1 MGGKRNERETRE
13 KGERGLRAHS
23 TAHTARNTARERE
36 REMGYGGSHPVKC
49 VLCGVVC
56 SNVATTTRLANTD
69 SRYSISLISRQIKYS
84 GPGGGHRRKM
94 VDDHEENLTI
104 SGAKLER
111 ARLKYVEKDEDAK
124 AEKERVCETEL
135 GVKGAGGAIPM
146 RTKER
151 IWVCSWK
158 SKERTN
164 APRRAREQAKQTKP
178 AGVWVGGGGRCGG
191 RGAVAISIRSRSP
204 NSLLLCVHV
213 CV

>member
-124 AEKERVCETEL
+124 AEKERVCVCL
-135 GVKGAGGAIPM
+135 
-146 RTKER
+146 RER
-151 IWVCSWK
+151 ERERGEHNLWVCCVGAECAQK
-158 SKERTN
+158 
-164 APRRAREQAKQTKP
+164 KP
-178 AGVWVGGGGRCGG
+178 GLTPGR
-191 RGAVAISIRSRSP
+191 P
-204 NSLLLCVHV
+204 LSLLLLPVLRLPRLV
-213 CV
+213 SSFLSPGTSASQRS

>member
-1 MGGKRNERETRE
+1 M
-13 KGERGLRAHS
+13 
-23 TAHTARNTARERE
+23 NTIHVYFEHLGDR
-36 REMGYGGSHPVKC
+36 VT
-49 VLCGVVC
+49 L
-56 SNVATTTRLANTD
+56 
-69 SRYSISLISRQIKYS
+69 SR
-84 GPGGGHRRKM
+84 PG
-94 VDDHEENLTI
+94 
-104 SGAKLER
+104 
-111 ARLKYVEKDEDAK
+111 RLKKSRTLSEIVGSFPPACTHTPLCVRGRAGDRNSKT
-124 AEKERVCETEL
+124 EKERVCETEL